1 MQPDEEVVDM
11 MELGH
16 GPARG
21 VESARDWARVAG
33 DAASKDHGAGEQEME
48 TSGGTQHQAGELRQ
62 VEAQAGA
69 GRVSRTCKCEAEEA
83 VDEDAWWM
91 LGAEGGDRQV
101 GADVCGWAAGGGAS
115 SP

>member
-1 MQPDEEVVDM
+1 MQPDEEVVD
-11 MELGH
+11 GA

-21 VESARDWARVAG
+21 VGSATDWAGVAG
-33 DAASKDHGAGEQEME
+33 DVASKDHGAGEQEME

-69 GRVSRTCKCEAEEA
+69 GRLSRTCTCEAEEE
-83 VDEDAWWM
+83 VDKAAWRM
-91 LGAEGGDRQV
+91 PGAEGGDRQV